1 MATSSQ
7 QPSARSKLKTTFGSL
22 RHRPSPAPVPTGT
35 VASRVS
41 YLQSLAA
48 SATNRAS
55 STRRSPSSPK
65 ARNTVKSKRPLNDDF
80 RVDDDR
86 GGFGRRTSATFG
98 YAAQRSN
105 DSHEDPPEEK
115 KHILMGWQI
124 KRAKNDSDNKSI
136 NSIKSGSDKKGFR
149 EKVKDVFGHSDR
161 SAPASPEI
169 IYANQRTVSI
179 SVRDRGKDHGV
190 PDREFQPT
198 YPPSSTARAPSAVR
212 RYSAVRAPP
221 EPKALAKVASRD
233 FAEEALMSGH
243 KVHNW
248 LAGHGSGSEASNGQS
263 VATTSTGRV
272 RSVQQM
278 YTSYGIPEPSELF
291 SKALPTSRAVGGDP
305 RRCHVCKWVNV
316 GVERCSCCGHRLCAD
331 CAVEPN
337 VAKPKHGTDTAEVAQ
352 LLLEDDY
359 SEEDDSTYSH
369 YSISQVE
376 RKTSIEFK
384 EEVFGRTASDRKRSS
399 RHSPMT
405 LKKPP
410 MHKVGVFEERFDL
423 PARDPSISLARAY
436 TTGDGASPPNRH
448 SLAEPQAEAEDIT
461 KLYQP
466 LREQRKELTRSPSI
480 PQEVILEYARTLS
493 PPRIIAPGIVK
504 AHKKSMVKDSPFLKA
519 DNKAVQKPTPKL
531 KRVMHKGGQQ
541 AHPAPPKAKAVNA
554 AHRIVASSSAA
565 KDMSPRAPKAQ
576 PLHPARHVT
585 GHSDT
590 SKDLRLQPPAHV
602 ETVRQDDE
610 MSSVKCDSP
619 TCRATHDGYRPYRHS
634 ISCSKKKFVESVPS
648 TPTSPKDV
656 MSTLQMSPLMPKPL
670 SPTKRKTEEV
680 KIDEVLSQTAAVPV
694 KNDKP
699 VNENVADKIKKLSA
713 ESTSLPAQSSP
724 YSKAVVAVLA
734 KPTELISP
742 LGSDGHEDGS
752 PAQPETT
759 RPPAPSTGS
768 THKKRDRTEHSS
780 NGSDFATITS
790 TGQITTIYETVCFT
804 ISQTYSSF
812 RW

>member
-41 YLQSLAA
+41 YLQSLAS
-48 SATNRAS
+48 SATNRAT
-55 STRRSPSSPK
+55 STRRSSPSPK
-65 ARNTVKSKRPLNDDF
+65 ARNTVKTNRPLNDDF

-86 GGFGRRTSATFG
+86 GGFARRTSPTFG
-98 YAAQRSN
+98 YPAQRNN

-124 KRAKNDSDNKSI
+124 KRGKNDSDNKSI

-169 IYANQRTVSI
+169 ICANQRTVSI

-190 PDREFQPT
+190 QDREFQPM

-212 RYSAVRAPP
+212 RDTVVRVPP

-233 FAEEALMSGH
+233 FAEEVLISGH

-291 SKALPTSRAVGGDP
+291 SKALPTSRAVAGNT

-337 VAKPKHGTDTAEVAQ
+337 VAKPTHATETAEIAQ

-359 SEEDDSTYSH
+359 SEEDDSTYSRN
-369 YSISQVE
+369 SISQVA

-405 LKKPP
+405 LKKPQV
-410 MHKVGVFEERFDL
+410 HKVGIFEERFDL
-423 PARDPSISLARAY
+423 PARDPSIALVRAY

-448 SLAEPQAEAEDIT
+448 SLAKPQAEAEDIT
-461 KLYQP
+461 KLYLP
-466 LREQRKELTRSPSI
+466 LREQREELTRSPSI
-480 PQEVILEYARTLS
+480 PQEVVLEYARTLS
-493 PPRIIAPGIVK
+493 PPRIIAPKIVM
-504 AHKKSMVKDSPFLKA
+504 AHKKSMVNDSPFLKA
-519 DNKAVQKPTPKL
+519 DKKVVRKRTPKL
-531 KRVMHKGGQQ
+531 KRVMHKGGHQ
-541 AHPAPPKAKAVNA
+541 AHPALPKAKAVNSA
-554 AHRIVASSSAA
+554 QRIVASSSTA

-576 PLHPARHVT
+576 PLHPARHIA

-590 SKDLRLQPPAHV
+590 PKDLRPPPPAHI
-602 ETVRQDDE
+602 ETVRQDNE

-634 ISCSKKKFVESVPS
+634 ISCSKRKFVESLPS

-656 MSTLQMSPLMPKPL
+656 MNTLQMSPLMPKPL

-680 KIDEVLSQTAAVPV
+680 KIDEALSQPAAVLA
-694 KNDKP
+694 KNNTP
-699 VNENVADKIKKLSA
+699 VNENVADKIRELSA
-713 ESTSLPAQSSP
+713 ESARLPGDSFP
-724 YSKAVVAVLA
+724 YSRAVVAVLA
-734 KPTELISP
+734 KPNELISP

-759 RPPAPSTGS
+759 RPPAPSSGT
-768 THKKRDRTEHSS
+768 TRKKRDCAEHSS
-780 NGSDFATITS
+780 NGSNFATITS
-790 TGQITTIYETVCFT
+790 TGQITTIYETVRFT
-804 ISQTYSSF
+804 FSRTYPSS
-812 RW
+812 R

>member
-22 RHRPSPAPVPTGT
+22 RHRPAPAPVPTGT
-35 VASRVS
+35 VASRVY

-65 ARNTVKSKRPLNDDF
+65 ARNTVKSKRPLNDDS

-86 GGFGRRTSATFG
+86 GGFGPRASATIG
-98 YAAQRSN
+98 YSAQRNN
-105 DSHEDPPEEK
+105 DPHEDPPEEK
-115 KHILMGWQI
+115 KHMLMGWQI

-190 PDREFQPT
+190 ADREFQPT

-212 RYSAVRAPP
+212 RDTVVRAKP

-233 FAEEALMSGH
+233 FAEEALISGH

-331 CAVEPN
+331 CAVERN
-337 VAKPKHGTDTAEVAQ
+337 LVKPKHETAEIAQ

-359 SEEDDSTYSH
+359 SEEDDSTHSR
-369 YSISQVE
+369 YSISHVA

-384 EEVFGRTASDRKRSS
+384 EEVFGRTASGRKRSS

-405 LKKPP
+405 VKKPTV
-410 MHKVGVFEERFDL
+410 HKVGIFEERFDL
-423 PARDPSISLARAY
+423 PARDPSIALPRAY

-448 SLAEPQAEAEDIT
+448 SLAETQAEAEDLT

-466 LREQRKELTRSPSI
+466 LKEQRKELTRSPSI
-480 PQEVILEYARTLS
+480 PQEVVLEYARTLS
-493 PPRIIAPGIVK
+493 PPRIIAPEIVK
-504 AHKKSMVKDSPFLKA
+504 AHKKSMVNDSPFLKA
-519 DNKAVQKPTPKL
+519 DKKAVRKPTPKL
-531 KRVMHKGGQQ
+531 KRVTRKGGQQ
-541 AHPAPPKAKAVNA
+541 AHPAPPKAKAVDA
-554 AHRIVASSSAA
+554 AQRIVASSSTA

-576 PLHPARHVT
+576 PLHPARHVA
-585 GHSDT
+585 GHSET
-590 SKDLRLQPPAHV
+590 FKDLRPQPPAQI

-610 MSSVKCDSP
+610 MSSVKCGSP
-619 TCRATHDGYRPYRHS
+619 TCRATHDGYHPYRHS
-634 ISCSKKKFVESVPS
+634 ISCSKKKFVESVPT

-656 MSTLQMSPLMPKPL
+656 MSTMQMSPLMPKPL
-670 SPTKRKTEEV
+670 SPIKRKTEEV
-680 KIDEVLSQTAAVPV
+680 KIDEVLSPTATVSV
-694 KNDKP
+694 NNNKP

-713 ESTSLPAQSSP
+713 ETATLPGQSSS

-752 PAQPETT
+752 PAQPQTT
-759 RPPAPSTGS
+759 RPPAPSSGS
-768 THKKRDRTEHSS
+768 ARKKRGRAEQSS

-790 TGQITTIYETVCFT
+790 TGQITTIYETVCFRF
-804 ISQTYSSF
+804 SQTYSSF